1 MLLQKKHF
9 TSPETPYF
17 SNLSPVERLPW
28 AANLKKKACLGITQE
43 NQISLL
49 QSTLGCF
56 TVIAFQIFLQE
67 YLLLF
72 EGNRKGMSFTTNF
85 TKGKR
90 R

>member
-1 MLLQKKHF
+1 
-9 TSPETPYF
+9 
-17 SNLSPVERLPW
+17 
-28 AANLKKKACLGITQE
+28 
-43 NQISLL
+43 
-49 QSTLGCF
+49 LGCF

-72 EGNRKGMSFTTNF
+72 EGNRKGMSFTPNF